1 MLYYRNVAE
10 EIPLLIFFFFIFL
23 SSWGLTCYMRRI
35 ALRHSLLDIPNL
47 RSSHSQ
53 PTPRGGGIAI
63 LLACYLGGTYLV
75 FTGKIVIPNILAL
88 AGCGL
93 GVAIIGFLD
102 DLFHL
107 PASIRSIVHFG
118 CALLALNFL
127 PFGTDILMLF
137 GEGSFSAVMLVLL
150 AVGVVWFVNLYNFM
164 DGIDGLAGVEAV
176 SVALGAGLLLFYTG
190 ETGSYLFLLLLLGTS
205 ALGFLM
211 LNWPP
216 ARIFMGDACSGF
228 LGFFF
233 GTIAL
238 FTLQATRMTLWTWLI
253 LLGVFVVDSTVTLVV
268 RVFQG
273 EKFYEAHR
281 SHTYQILARRLH
293 SHKKVTLAVLAV
305 NVLWLLPCA
314 FLSISWSSYG
324 LLCTIVS
331 YMPLVLASVLV
342 GAGTINE

>member
-1 MLYYRNVAE
+1 MLYYRNVAAA
-10 EIPLLIFFFFIFL
+10 IPLFFFFFFIFL

-53 PTPRGGGIAI
+53 PTPRGGGLAI
-63 LLACYLGGTYLV
+63 LLACYLGGAYLL
-75 FTGKIVIPNILAL
+75 FAGKIAISHIVAL
-88 AGCGL
+88 GGCGL
-93 GVAIIGFLD
+93 GIAIIGLLD

-107 PASIRSIVHFG
+107 TATRRIIVHFG

-127 PFGTDILMLF
+127 PYGSNTLVHL
-137 GEGSFSAVMLVLL
+137 GNGSFSAVMLVLL
-150 AVGVVWFVNLYNFM
+150 AVGVVWFINLYNFM
-164 DGIDGLAGVEAV
+164 DGIDGLAGAEAV
-176 SVALGAGLLLFYTG
+176 SVALGAGFLLYYSG
-190 ETGSYLFLLLLLGTS
+190 EMGSYFILLLLLGAS
-205 ALGFLM
+205 VLGFLM

-216 ARIFMGDACSGF
+216 AKIFMGDACSGF

-238 FTLQATRMTLWTWLI
+238 FTAQATRMTLWAWFI
-253 LLGVFVVDSTVTLVV
+253 LLGVFVVDSTVTLIT
-268 RVFQG
+268 RVCQG

-314 FLSISWSSYG
+314 FISISWPSYG

-331 YMPLVLASVLV
+331 YMPLVLASVMV